1 MSLPYFSCIIW
12 PTIQFSSFALMMQ
25 TGAFLQLILTLT
37 AICSRLNTLLVE
49 IREAL
54 EASWSAGYS
63 GLQALYVS
71 ASRHSFVVRN
81 LKGGLAR
88 RCARYRNVGEDVI
101 IYVQHTACGAFSD
114 CVTRS

>member
-1 MSLPYFSCIIW
+1 
-12 PTIQFSSFALMMQ
+12 MMQ

-54 EASWSAGYS
+54 EASWSAGYI

-71 ASRHSFVVRN
+71 AFRRSFVGRN
-81 LKGGLAR
+81 LKGGLAS
-88 RCARYRNVGEDVI
+88 RCTRYRNVSEDVNI
-101 IYVQHTACGAFSD
+101 HVQHATCGAFSD